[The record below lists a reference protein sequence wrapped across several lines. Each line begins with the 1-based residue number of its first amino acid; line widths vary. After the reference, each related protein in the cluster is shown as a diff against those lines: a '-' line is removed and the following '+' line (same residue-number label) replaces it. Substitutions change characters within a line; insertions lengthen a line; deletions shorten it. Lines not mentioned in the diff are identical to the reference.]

1 MLMRDLG
8 LNPYRLGGG
17 RLKELTGV
25 YEPRVYAGIVEE
37 WCIRREFLY
46 LSSLA

>member
-8 LNPYRLGGG
+8 LRPYRLGESKL
-17 RLKELTGV
+17 RELTGV
-25 YEPRVYAGIVEE
+25 YEPRVYAGIVDE
-37 WCIRREFLY
+37 WCIRRDISH

>member
-17 RLKELTGV
+17 RLTELTGV